1 MSFTE
6 LARAAM
12 SEPPDRIVRDAA
24 AKVPA
29 RLERVDWVISLSL
42 GQVVDSSALA
52 ILRRETVTRNGRRQ
66 KQYDCPYLFRWPA
79 RTPYGAIVGDVARLF
94 DEPHLHRQALVIDA
108 TGCGL
113 GVLDLFRRAK
123 VRGKIVPLTVTGGNT
138 AATPDEMGG
147 WRVPKRELVSSV
159 RVVLGSTR
167 IDSED
172 RLLKVNGKLEL
183 AAVLQRELETFT
195 CKISLQANAPESW
208 RDRPDD
214 DLVLA
219 VALGCW
225 YGENAM
231 CRFTMA

>member
-1 MSFTE
+1 MSLTE
-6 LARAAM
+6 MARAAM
-12 SEPPDRIVRDAA
+12 SEAPDRVVQAM

-29 RLERVDWVISLSL
+29 RLERVDWIVSLDL
-42 GQVVDSSALA
+42 GLSAEPSALA
-52 ILRRETVTRNGRRQ
+52 ILRRETVTRKDQRQ
-66 KQYDCPYLFRWPA
+66 KHYDCPYLHRWAA

-94 DEPHLHRQALVIDA
+94 NEPHLHRQALVIDA

-123 VRGKIVPLTVTGGNT
+123 VRAKIVPLTVTGGNT

-167 IDSED
+167 FDSED
-172 RLLKVNGKLEL
+172 RLLKVNGKMEL

-219 VALGCW
+219 VGQGCW

-231 CRFTMA
+231 RRFTLA